1 MLDEKD
7 LQRLEELVSRQ
18 ISIVVEN
25 QIKPQLRLLAE
36 GTADIQER
44 LIPRARVDELE
55 DEVRFLKLM
64 VRQMAE
70 RVSLLEKAQTEKPE
84 AVPRTSA
91 SALANRLD
99 RLKYDY

>member
-1 MLDEKD
+1 M
-7 LQRLEELVSRQ
+7 
-18 ISIVVEN
+18 EN

-70 RVSLLEKAQTEKPE
+70 RVSLLVKAQ
-84 AVPRTSA
+84 
-91 SALANRLD
+91 
-99 RLKYDY
+99 

>member
-7 LQRLEELVSRQ
+7 LQRLEKLVSRQ

-70 RVSLLEKAQTEKPE
+70 RVSLLEKAQ
-84 AVPRTSA
+84 
-91 SALANRLD
+91 
-99 RLKYDY
+99 

>member
-25 QIKPQLRLLAE
+25 QIKPQLGLLAE

-70 RVSLLEKAQTEKPE
+70 RVSLLEKAQ
-84 AVPRTSA
+84 
-91 SALANRLD
+91 
-99 RLKYDY
+99 

>member
-36 GTADIQER
+36 GTAAIQER

-70 RVSLLEKAQTEKPE
+70 RVSLLEKAQ
-84 AVPRTSA
+84 
-91 SALANRLD
+91 
-99 RLKYDY
+99 

>member
-64 VRQMAE
+64 VCQMAE
-70 RVSLLEKAQTEKPE
+70 RVSLLEKAQ
-84 AVPRTSA
+84 
-91 SALANRLD
+91 
-99 RLKYDY
+99 

>member
-1 MLDEKD
+1 MTGTRCGRYNSEDRCERKDDAMLDEKD

-70 RVSLLEKAQTEKPE
+70 RVSLPEKAQ
-84 AVPRTSA
+84 
-91 SALANRLD
+91 
-99 RLKYDY
+99 

>member
-1 MLDEKD
+1 MLAEKD

-70 RVSLLEKAQTEKPE
+70 RVSLLEKAQ
-84 AVPRTSA
+84 
-91 SALANRLD
+91 
-99 RLKYDY
+99 

>member
-7 LQRLEELVSRQ
+7 LQKLEELVSRQ
-18 ISIVVEN
+18 ISIVVEK

-70 RVSLLEKAQTEKPE
+70 RVSLLEKAQ
-84 AVPRTSA
+84 
-91 SALANRLD
+91 
-99 RLKYDY
+99 

>member
-25 QIKPQLRLLAE
+25 QIKPQLQLLAE

-44 LIPRARVDELE
+44 LMPRARVDELE

-70 RVSLLEKAQTEKPE
+70 RVSLLEKAQ
-84 AVPRTSA
+84 
-91 SALANRLD
+91 
-99 RLKYDY
+99 

>member
-25 QIKPQLRLLAE
+25 QIKPRLRLLAE

-70 RVSLLEKAQTEKPE
+70 RVSLLEKAQ
-84 AVPRTSA
+84 
-91 SALANRLD
+91 
-99 RLKYDY
+99 

>member
-70 RVSLLEKAQTEKPE
+70 RVSLLEKA
-84 AVPRTSA
+84 
-91 SALANRLD
+91 
-99 RLKYDY
+99 

>member
-7 LQRLEELVSRQ
+7 LQRLEELVRQ

-70 RVSLLEKAQTEKPE
+70 RVSLLEKAQ
-84 AVPRTSA
+84 
-91 SALANRLD
+91 
-99 RLKYDY
+99 

>member
-1 MLDEKD
+1 MTGTRCGRYNSEDRCERKDDAILDEKD

-70 RVSLLEKAQTEKPE
+70 RVSLLEKAQ
-84 AVPRTSA
+84 
-91 SALANRLD
+91 
-99 RLKYDY
+99 

>member
-25 QIKPQLRLLAE
+25 QITPQLRLLAD
-36 GTADIQER
+36 GPADIQER

-70 RVSLLEKAQTEKPE
+70 RVSLLEKAQ
-84 AVPRTSA
+84 
-91 SALANRLD
+91 
-99 RLKYDY
+99 

>member
-70 RVSLLEKAQTEKPE
+70 RVSTLEKAQ
-84 AVPRTSA
+84 
-91 SALANRLD
+91 
-99 RLKYDY
+99 

>member
-44 LIPRARVDELE
+44 LIPRARVDGLE

-70 RVSLLEKAQTEKPE
+70 RVSLLEKAQ
-84 AVPRTSA
+84 
-91 SALANRLD
+91 
-99 RLKYDY
+99 

>member
-1 MLDEKD
+1 M
-7 LQRLEELVSRQ
+7 
-18 ISIVVEN
+18 EN

-70 RVSLLEKAQTEKPE
+70 RVSLLEKAQ
-84 AVPRTSA
+84 
-91 SALANRLD
+91 
-99 RLKYDY
+99 

>member
-36 GTADIQER
+36 GTADIQEK

-70 RVSLLEKAQTEKPE
+70 RVSLLEKAQ
-84 AVPRTSA
+84 
-91 SALANRLD
+91 
-99 RLKYDY
+99 

>member
-1 MLDEKD
+1 MLGEKD

-25 QIKPQLRLLAE
+25 QIKPQLQLLAE

-70 RVSLLEKAQTEKPE
+70 RVSLLEKAQ
-84 AVPRTSA
+84 
-91 SALANRLD
+91 
-99 RLKYDY
+99 

>member
-70 RVSLLEKAQTEKPE
+70 RVSLLVKAQ
-84 AVPRTSA
+84 
-91 SALANRLD
+91 
-99 RLKYDY
+99 

>member
-7 LQRLEELVSRQ
+7 LQKLEELVSRQ

-55 DEVRFLKLM
+55 NEVRFLKLM

-70 RVSLLEKAQTEKPE
+70 RVSLLEKAQ
-84 AVPRTSA
+84 
-91 SALANRLD
+91 
-99 RLKYDY
+99 

>member
-7 LQRLEELVSRQ
+7 LQRLQELVSRQ
-18 ISIVVEN
+18 VSIVVEN

-70 RVSLLEKAQTEKPE
+70 RVSLLEKAQ
-84 AVPRTSA
+84 
-91 SALANRLD
+91 
-99 RLKYDY
+99 

>member
-64 VRQMAE
+64 VRQMAD
-70 RVSLLEKAQTEKPE
+70 RVSLLEKAQ
-84 AVPRTSA
+84 
-91 SALANRLD
+91 
-99 RLKYDY
+99 

>member
-18 ISIVVEN
+18 ISIDVEN
-25 QIKPQLRLLAE
+25 KIKPQLRLLAE

-70 RVSLLEKAQTEKPE
+70 RVSLLEKAQ
-84 AVPRTSA
+84 
-91 SALANRLD
+91 
-99 RLKYDY
+99 

>member
-64 VRQMAE
+64 VRQMTE
-70 RVSLLEKAQTEKPE
+70 RVSLLEKAQ
-84 AVPRTSA
+84 
-91 SALANRLD
+91 
-99 RLKYDY
+99 

>member
-36 GTADIQER
+36 GTADIQDR

-70 RVSLLEKAQTEKPE
+70 RVSLLEKAQ
-84 AVPRTSA
+84 
-91 SALANRLD
+91 
-99 RLKYDY
+99 

>member
-55 DEVRFLKLM
+55 YEVRFLKLM

-70 RVSLLEKAQTEKPE
+70 RVSLLEKAQ
-84 AVPRTSA
+84 
-91 SALANRLD
+91 
-99 RLKYDY
+99 

>member
-25 QIKPQLRLLAE
+25 QIKPQLQLLAE

-70 RVSLLEKAQTEKPE
+70 RVSLLEKAQ
-84 AVPRTSA
+84 
-91 SALANRLD
+91 
-99 RLKYDY
+99 

>member
-55 DEVRFLKLM
+55 NEVRFLKLM

-70 RVSLLEKAQTEKPE
+70 RVSLLEKAQ
-84 AVPRTSA
+84 
-91 SALANRLD
+91 
-99 RLKYDY
+99 

>member
-18 ISIVVEN
+18 VSIVVEN

-70 RVSLLEKAQTEKPE
+70 RVSLLEKAQ
-84 AVPRTSA
+84 
-91 SALANRLD
+91 
-99 RLKYDY
+99 

>member
-7 LQRLEELVSRQ
+7 LQKLEELVSRQ

-70 RVSLLEKAQTEKPE
+70 RVSLLEKAQ
-84 AVPRTSA
+84 
-91 SALANRLD
+91 
-99 RLKYDY
+99 

>member
-18 ISIVVEN
+18 ISIVGEN
-25 QIKPQLRLLAE
+25 QIKPQLQLLAE

-70 RVSLLEKAQTEKPE
+70 RVSLLEKAQ
-84 AVPRTSA
+84 
-91 SALANRLD
+91 
-99 RLKYDY
+99 

>member
-44 LIPRARVDELE
+44 LIPRAQVDELE

-70 RVSLLEKAQTEKPE
+70 RVSLLEKAQ
-84 AVPRTSA
+84 
-91 SALANRLD
+91 
-99 RLKYDY
+99 

>member
-25 QIKPQLRLLAE
+25 QITPQLRLLAE

-70 RVSLLEKAQTEKPE
+70 RVSLLEKAQ
-84 AVPRTSA
+84 
-91 SALANRLD
+91 
-99 RLKYDY
+99 

>member
-7 LQRLEELVSRQ
+7 LQKLEELVSRQ
-18 ISIVVEN
+18 ISIAVEN

-70 RVSLLEKAQTEKPE
+70 RVSLLEKAQ
-84 AVPRTSA
+84 
-91 SALANRLD
+91 
-99 RLKYDY
+99 

>member
-44 LIPRARVDELE
+44 LIPRARVNELE

-70 RVSLLEKAQTEKPE
+70 RVSLLEKAQ
-84 AVPRTSA
+84 
-91 SALANRLD
+91 
-99 RLKYDY
+99 

>member
-55 DEVRFLKLM
+55 DEARFLKLM

-70 RVSLLEKAQTEKPE
+70 RVSLLEKAQ
-84 AVPRTSA
+84 
-91 SALANRLD
+91 
-99 RLKYDY
+99 

>member
-1 MLDEKD
+1 MLDEKA
-7 LQRLEELVSRQ
+7 LQKLEELVSRQ
-18 ISIVVEN
+18 ISIGVEN
-25 QIKPQLRLLAE
+25 QSKPQLRLLAE

-70 RVSLLEKAQTEKPE
+70 RVSLLEKAQ
-84 AVPRTSA
+84 
-91 SALANRLD
+91 
-99 RLKYDY
+99 

>member
-18 ISIVVEN
+18 VSIVVEN

-64 VRQMAE
+64 VRQMAD
-70 RVSLLEKAQTEKPE
+70 RVSLLEKAQ
-84 AVPRTSA
+84 
-91 SALANRLD
+91 
-99 RLKYDY
+99 